1 MNYKDTTQRKQTD
14 NWLRSNGVQVRNI
27 YIGTTELFQAQKLA
41 TNTLKN
47 YGHLLAQNQAH
58 TLNNFLKS
66 ATTKKTRE
74 KITQGQCFKVMN
86 IAKQAQRLYAKL
98 NKAR

>member
-1 MNYKDTTQRKQTD
+1 MNQNETAHSQQTD
-14 NWLRSNGVQVRNI
+14 DWLRGNGIQLRNL
-27 YIGTTELFQAQKLA
+27 YVGSTELFQAQKMA

-47 YGHLLAQNQAH
+47 YGHLLAKSQAH
-58 TLNNFLKS
+58 TLNKFLKS
-66 ATTKKTRE
+66 SANKKTRE

-86 IAKQAQRLYAKL
+86 IAKQVQRLSAKQ